1 MHNGKVLIVDDDP
14 MIRTIME
21 EMLGDTYELA
31 TAASGVEALESAETF
46 HPDLILLDM
55 RMPGIDG
62 CETCRQM
69 RQREHL
75 ESTKI
80 VLVSGETMEA
90 ERLRG
95 LASGADDYITKPFD
109 FAQLLA
115 KVASLLCHVAE
126 EQVDAPMRDSSA

>member
-1 MHNGKVLIVDDDP
+1 MHNGKILIVDDDP

-21 EMLGDTYELA
+21 EMLGDTYEL
-31 TAASGVEALESAETF
+31 TMAASGVEALESAEKF
-46 HPDLILLDM
+46 RPHLILMDM

-69 RQREHL
+69 RERESL
-75 ESTKI
+75 RPAKI
-80 VLVSGETMEA
+80 VLVSGEIVES

-109 FAQLLA
+109 FAGLLA
-115 KVASLLCHVAE
+115 KVADLLG
-126 EQVDAPMRDSSA
+126 QVPKE